1 MRLFRRRRKVN
12 LEDFNIPEVKDGT
25 IDFILV
31 DGETPQIIID
41 KATIPSVIITGTI
54 LPAVTAIDGVF
65 VIQDEDQDA

>member
-1 MRLFRRRRKVN
+1 MRLFRRRRQVN

-31 DGETPQIIID
+31 HGETPQIIID
-41 KATIPSVIITGTI
+41 KATIPSVTITEITF
-54 LPAVTAIDGVF
+54 PAISIDGVF

>member
-1 MRLFRRRRKVN
+1 MRLFRRRKVS

-31 DGETPQIIID
+31 HGETPQIIIN

-54 LPAVTAIDGVF
+54 PPPIVLIDGVL
-65 VIQDEDQDA
+65 VVEDEDAD

>member
-31 DGETPQIIID
+31 HGEIPQIIIG
-41 KATIPSVIITGTI
+41 KATVPSATISDIIP
-54 LPAVTAIDGVF
+54 PAVISVDGVL
-65 VIQDEDQDA
+65 VVKDEDAD